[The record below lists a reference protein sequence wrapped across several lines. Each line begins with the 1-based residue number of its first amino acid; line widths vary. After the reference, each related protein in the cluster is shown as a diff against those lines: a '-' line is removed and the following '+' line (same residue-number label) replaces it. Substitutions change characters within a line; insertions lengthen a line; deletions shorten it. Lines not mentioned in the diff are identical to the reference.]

1 MCGPDSQRSLAWSTA
16 RGCLGGVRVAGR
28 GPTVVVAPQQTF
40 ILPNHQAVIVA
51 EPFPVVQRPF
61 FIPGGVVV
69 PVAFVPFR
77 AFHHRLGHV
86 IVFINPATAVV
97 WPSAFWWRSGGA
109 WAWVPQTI
117 VW

>member
-1 MCGPDSQRSLAWSTA
+1 MREITCAALTVSVLLPGAVPTDAW
-16 RGCLGGVRVAGR
+16 G

-40 ILPNHQAVIVA
+40 ILANRQAVIVA

-61 FIPGGVVV
+61 FIPRGVVV
-69 PVAFVPFR
+69 PVAFVPYR

-86 IVFINPATAVV
+86 IVFIDPATAVV
-97 WPSAFWWRSGGA
+97 WPSGFWWWSGTA
-109 WAWVPQTI
+109 WAWAPQTI